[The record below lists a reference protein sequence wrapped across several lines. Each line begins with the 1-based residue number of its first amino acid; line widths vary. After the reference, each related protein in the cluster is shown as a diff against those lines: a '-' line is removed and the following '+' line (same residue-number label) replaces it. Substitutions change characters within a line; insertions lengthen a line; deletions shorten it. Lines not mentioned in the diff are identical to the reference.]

1 MRLVRSF
8 SSSTCRARQ
17 GFFQDTGPK
26 KLSKEWKDFLIA
38 RKRADLTTNSWLL
51 RDSKVIRSVF
61 LCQAGELNRLRSEC
75 ARHIAAALAKL
86 QDPASF
92 EVQDLTFD
100 QIMRVPTI
108 SYLPELALI
117 DLRNPLG
124 IPPDTPQSE
133 IPPIH
138 DPSLVAKALS
148 EVGFSGAFLQLDR
161 YNLNAGKQRWP
172 IYPHIPY
179 GGYTPPPRLH
189 VDADSKLGGSVTLT
203 LPGTTVQPLHHY
215 FRWFAKSN
223 PEFKATNELVTI
235 WARSHNISLSPQAIA
250 LMVIAAMQGELFHR
264 RTSCR
269 GLVTTRV
276 SKRRPQQVG
285 VRR

>member
-61 LCQAGELNRLRSEC
+61 LCQADELNRLRSEC

-138 DPSLVAKALS
+138 DPRRVSARQNHPHSLIS
-148 EVGFSGAFLQLDR
+148 RQSCCESSIGSRLQWR
-161 YNLNAGKQRWP
+161 VPSARPIQPQRWETTLAHLP
-172 IYPHIPY
+172 T
-179 GGYTPPPRLH
+179 YTLRRIHPP
-189 VDADSKLGGSVTLT
+189 
-203 LPGTTVQPLHHY
+203 
-215 FRWFAKSN
+215 
-223 PEFKATNELVTI
+223 
-235 WARSHNISLSPQAIA
+235 
-250 LMVIAAMQGELFHR
+250 AAPSR
-264 RTSCR
+264 RC
-269 GLVTTRV
+269 
-276 SKRRPQQVG
+276 
-285 VRR
+285 